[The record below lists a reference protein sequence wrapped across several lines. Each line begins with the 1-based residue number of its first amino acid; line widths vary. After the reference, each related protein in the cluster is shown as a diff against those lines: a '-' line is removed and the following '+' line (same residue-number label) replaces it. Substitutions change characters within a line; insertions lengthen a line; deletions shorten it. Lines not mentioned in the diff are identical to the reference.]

1 MEDRE
6 ERGSGIRVVD
16 TETQLSK
23 IIVPEIKFFPC
34 DESRE
39 NYRNRTRKALKV
51 FECEENSRALL
62 TQRKKPFH

>member
-23 IIVPEIKFFPC
+23 IIVLEIKFFYQ
-34 DESRE
+34 
-39 NYRNRTRKALKV
+39 NV
-51 FECEENSRALL
+51 FHVRSLACSL
-62 TQRKKPFH
+62 TCGHKQILITSPGTNGAVNGVL